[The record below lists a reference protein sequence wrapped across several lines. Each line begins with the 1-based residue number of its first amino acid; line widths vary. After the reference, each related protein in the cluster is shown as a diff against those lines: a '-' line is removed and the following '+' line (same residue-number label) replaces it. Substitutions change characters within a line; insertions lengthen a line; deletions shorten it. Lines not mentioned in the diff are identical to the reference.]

1 MTACNLPKSTA
12 ETLAALTARFH
23 RHRGYAAFF
32 ERHAAKCGGIDSTW
46 RFCIK
51 AANSFDAAEG
61 SVLLPDDYVWSTALN
76 AYVASLLKLKQLP
89 SEKELRAIARQAIRS

>member
-1 MTACNLPKSTA
+1 MTACNFPQSSA

-23 RHRGYAAFF
+23 RHRGYAAFY
-32 ERHAAKCGGIDSTW
+32 ERHAAKCGGIDATW

-51 AANSFDAAEG
+51 AANGFDAAEG
-61 SVLLPDDYVWSTALN
+61 SVLLPDDYVWGTAMD